1 MAGPEQ
7 TPFEGGQ
14 FEIEFKIDNFPF
26 KGPVVSFKPKI
37 YHPNVMVNG

>member
-14 FEIEFKIDNFPF
+14 FEIEFKLDNFPF
-26 KGPVVSFKPKI
+26 KGPVVSFKTKI